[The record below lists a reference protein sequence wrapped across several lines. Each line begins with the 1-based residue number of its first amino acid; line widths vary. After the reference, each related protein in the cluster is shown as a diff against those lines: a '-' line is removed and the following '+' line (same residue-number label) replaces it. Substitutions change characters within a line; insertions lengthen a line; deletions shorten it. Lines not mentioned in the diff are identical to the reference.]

1 MLPVLIKL
9 CVLNTKYCSL
19 ELSCS
24 KLWVYY
30 ISIGIYCNM
39 CCIAQ
44 YAYILIHE
52 VVHSFRYQLVKDK
65 DAERARRKRQK
76 RKSQEQREH
85 ERALCWL
92 WSKAY
97 RYTLFCVVF
106 FTESFCRLY
115 CCANVLFVCIFSL
128 QEQPCSPHVVKVI
141 IFCWT
146 FCVCGYIN
154 INASF
159 VYIT

>member
-85 ERALCWL
+85 ERALC
-92 WSKAY
+92 
-97 RYTLFCVVF
+97 
-106 FTESFCRLY
+106 
-115 CCANVLFVCIFSL
+115 
-128 QEQPCSPHVVKVI
+128 
-141 IFCWT
+141 
-146 FCVCGYIN
+146 
-154 INASF
+154 
-159 VYIT
+159 